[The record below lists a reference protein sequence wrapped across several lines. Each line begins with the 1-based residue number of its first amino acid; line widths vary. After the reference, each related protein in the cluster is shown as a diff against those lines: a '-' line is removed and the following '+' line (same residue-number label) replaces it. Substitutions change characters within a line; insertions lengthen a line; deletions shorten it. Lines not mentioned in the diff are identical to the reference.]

1 MLDKYSKKRM
11 IKFLILLS
19 IGALCLILSP
29 AAYADD
35 DQTMADLD
43 KRMQAVDSFLIEKT
57 ADASDVLVQ
66 EGSES
71 IVGIDNISLM
81 DPTSNQLPPLI
92 SNADD
97 YDSDSEMGKLVTEVN
112 DNASTINTL
121 QNKTAENALAVK
133 RAVSKLRNSSS
144 ITLAASKL
152 QSASEELRLIGE
164 KQIILEANYNQ
175 MQLYKERILQ
185 LQNTSKKKVYAIT
198 LKRFV
203 AVQEQ
208 RIAVLQETNF
218 SLVRLLANLE

>member
-19 IGALCLILSP
+19 LGALCLILSP

-57 ADASDVLVQ
+57 ADTSNVLVQ

-71 IVGIDNISLM
+71 TAGIDNLSLM
-81 DPTSNQLPPLI
+81 DPASNQLPPLI

-112 DNASTINTL
+112 ENASTINTL

-175 MQLYKERILQ
+175 IQLYKERILQ